1 MKIFVVFALYFVA
14 AGASPLG
21 STSDT
26 PEPVR
31 TQNTPAVSIHDT
43 TTSIPILRQELGINN
58 GSFINNFETGH
69 GIVVNESG
77 SQKQI
82 GDGSGTVSSGAF
94 SFTNPEGAVITV
106 NWVADENGFQA
117 TGDHLPT
124 PHPMPEHVV
133 KMLADMEAAALHAI
147 STIP

>member
-1 MKIFVVFALYFVA
+1 MAH
-14 AGASPLG
+14 S
-21 STSDT
+21 STSKYCQTLTDKS
-26 PEPVR
+26 EHK
-31 TQNTPAVSIHDT
+31 N
-43 TTSIPILRQELGINN
+43 
-58 GSFINNFETGH
+58 SFFFYFFWSFETGH

-77 SQKQI
+77 NQKQI

-106 NWVADENGFQA
+106 TWIADENGFQA
-117 TGDHLPT
+117 TGDHFPT